1 MFPNLWLQIGI
12 SYMYRLVSIEYNKK
26 EGRIDLYDFIR
37 GFAMLLVILQ
47 HSEISGQEYLLA
59 FHMPLFFFLSGFVSG
74 NRQKIKFIEYVK
86 TRFKRLMIPYLVFG
100 SLFIISYFILS
111 MIIGKEYDIVNA
123 FWGMLTG
130 QYGFVSPFVSGIY
143 WFLMTLFVAELLVFP
158 FCKISDKF
166 VSFRYFVTGGGILLF
181 VILSYVTTHGYPMT
195 LFTAEKSFMAAA
207 FILMG
212 RICKPLSSVLLKRI
226 NRPLYCIV
234 AIFCCVIVYLSV
246 MLNNQEVLMYL
257 NQYGEYGYFFLGSV
271 AGTIATILI
280 AKLLII
286 ELNENGLIYHFLM
299 WAGYNSLVLFPVH
312 VTLLL
317 FLRLSGFYT
326 FIGIDN
332 FLLHFVIVMCFGIPL
347 CNFIS
352 IYMPWMLGEKK
363 RIK

>member
-1 MFPNLWLQIGI
+1 MHILL
-12 SYMYRLVSIEYNKK
+12 SLEYKRK

-74 NRQKIKFIEYVK
+74 NRQNTKFLEYVK

-100 SLFIISYFILS
+100 SLFIVSYYFLS
-111 MIIGKEYDIVNA
+111 IIIGKEYDIVNA
-123 FWGMLTG
+123 FYGMLTG

-158 FCKISDKF
+158 FCKISNKY
-166 VSFRYFVTGGGILLF
+166 VSFRYYVTGGGILLF

-212 RICKPLSSVLLKRI
+212 SICKPLSSVLLKEI
-226 NRPLYCIV
+226 KRPHYLIIT
-234 AIFCCVIVYLSV
+234 IFCCVLVYLSV
-246 MLNNQEVLMYL
+246 SLNNQEVLMYL
-257 NQYGEYGYFFLGSV
+257 NQYGKYGYFFLGSV
-271 AGTIATILI
+271 AGIIATILI

-286 ELNENGLIYHFLM
+286 ELNENGLIYHFFM